1 MYLIIIIFSC
11 SFCKVNNPF
20 LTFSIIFV
28 FSLFKVLYGLIIFN
42 PSNSYGQLR
51 NGTTESSDKLIKIKE
66 DVKFEK
72 ISAGEISNLAI
83 DNEGNLWSWGEN
95 NKGQLGNGTTTNNS
109 IPALVKA
116 DK

>member
-1 MYLIIIIFSC
+1 M
-11 SFCKVNNPF
+11 
-20 LTFSIIFV
+20 
-28 FSLFKVLYGLIIFN
+28 LYGLIIFN

-72 ISAGEISNLAI
+72 ISAGEISNLA
-83 DNEGNLWSWGEN
+83 EGNLWSWGEN

>member
-1 MYLIIIIFSC
+1 MDYQEARGFI
-11 SFCKVNNPF
+11 
-20 LTFSIIFV
+20 
-28 FSLFKVLYGLIIFN
+28 
-42 PSNSYGQLR
+42 
-51 NGTTESSDKLIKIKE
+51 
-66 DVKFEK
+66 EK